1 MSCRRQLPAPLLAD
15 LLGRLGIA
23 LGAGIDLRRAWAAEA
38 RRAPPRWRA
47 AFAAVSDALAGGAGL
62 AESLAAAGQAF
73 PPVVRGMV
81 AVGDETGHEPE
92 ILRDVSEHVR
102 AGVRARRILWQSLL
116 QPAFQ
121 LAVAL
126 VVVGLLIFIAGLLRD
141 AAGRPI
147 DLLGLGLAGASGL
160 AWYVAGLL
168 VIGGGA
174 CIVWRG
180 ANAAW
185 RAGAGGVRRIATL
198 VPVVGPALAAAE
210 AAAWCRAAGLACGAG
225 LPAGRVMSLT
235 ALAAPGL
242 ACDPQR
248 TEAALRGGATLAD
261 VLHASGR
268 FPRTLVEAVGVG
280 ELTGNTAEVLARL
293 ADDFDD
299 DARRGMA
306 AAARGAGWLAWVL
319 VAGLIGLVVLRIFSS
334 YVGMLQDAAGRL

>member
-23 LGAGIDLRRAWAAEA
+23 LGAGIDLRRAWATEA
-38 RRAPPRWRA
+38 LRAPPRWRG

-62 AESLAAAGQAF
+62 AESLAAAGEAF

-126 VVVGLLIFIAGLLRD
+126 VVIGLLIFIAGLLRD

-147 DLLGLGLAGASGL
+147 DLLGCGLAGASGL
-160 AWYVAGLL
+160 AWYLAGLL
-168 VIGGGA
+168 MIGGA
-174 CIVWRG
+174 ASVVWRG
-180 ANAAW
+180 AGAAW
-185 RAGAGGVRRIATL
+185 RAGGGGVRRLAAL
-198 VPVVGPALAAAE
+198 VPVFGPAIGAAE

-268 FPRTLVEAVGVG
+268 FPRTLVEAVDVG

-293 ADDFDD
+293 ADDFDE

-306 AAARGAGWLAWVL
+306 AAARGAGWLAWAL
-319 VAGLIGLVVLRIFSS
+319 VAGLIGLVVVRIFSS